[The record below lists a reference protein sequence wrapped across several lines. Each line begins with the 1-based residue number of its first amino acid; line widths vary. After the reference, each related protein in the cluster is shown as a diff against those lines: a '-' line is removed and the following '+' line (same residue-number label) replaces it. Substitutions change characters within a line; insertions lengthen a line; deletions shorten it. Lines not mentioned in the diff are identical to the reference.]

1 MNRNAI
7 ATNARCLLGT
17 LAFARAAAAWMSP
30 LAGQV
35 QFGGADP
42 GPGEGDAP
50 S

>member
-17 LAFARAAAAWMSP
+17 PAFARAAAAWMSQ
-30 LAGQV
+30 LAEQV
-35 QFGGADP
+35 RFGGADP